1 MKRFLDGPSSID
13 DLKRAVIDLQNRE
26 DKRAFYL
33 FIAVVIGL
41 LVATTAGVVYLVK
54 KSMRDDFEDE
64 WDDDWDDEFEYDDE
78 IEDVCEDCDE
88 DDCDACGCECCT
100 DSDFDTSVK
109 VEKL

>member
-41 LVATTAGVVYLVK
+41 LVATTAGL
-54 KSMRDDFEDE
+54 
-64 WDDDWDDEFEYDDE
+64 
-78 IEDVCEDCDE
+78 
-88 DDCDACGCECCT
+88 
-100 DSDFDTSVK
+100 
-109 VEKL
+109 